1 MLVCD
6 RYVSCFESCWL
17 ARVGSH
23 HQKRGQSMA
32 NTRTDSVQDLSTP
45 RTTAS
50 QPPGRSRRLQ
60 PQRQTAAGV
69 QRYEMD
75 RWFDRAVHGYPTQQ
89 NDPFGSLARSFSG
102 SGLWAPRIEAF
113 QRGDEFIVRA
123 ELPGLKKEDVRV
135 NVTDDSIVIEG
146 ERRDEFENT
155 HGDVYHTERSYGS
168 FYREVPL
175 PEGAISDKA
184 DASFKNGVLEVKLKA
199 PPSEVRRGRSVDIKE
214 G

>member
-1 MLVCD
+1 
-6 RYVSCFESCWL
+6 
-17 ARVGSH
+17 
-23 HQKRGQSMA
+23 MA
-32 NTRTDSVQDLSTP
+32 NTRTDTVQDLSTP
-45 RTTAS
+45 RTSAPQQT
-50 QPPGRSRRLQ
+50 GRSRRPQ
-60 PQRQTAAGV
+60 PQRQTSAGV
-69 QRYEMD
+69 QRYGGEPLSNPFQFFRRVTDEMD
-75 RWFDRAVHGYPTQQ
+75 RWFDRAVNGYPTQQ
-89 NDPFGSLARSFSG
+89 NDPFGSLARSLT